1 MGNNFRR
8 CLIVLGM
15 HRSGTS
21 ALTGALSLLGVDL
34 GKSLIP
40 AHAAIN
46 AKGHWE
52 HRDIVEIHERLLG
65 ALGSSWHDE
74 RPLPE
79 NWWRAERIVPFR
91 QELLAILHRDFSESP
106 LWGIKDPRM
115 CRLLPFWLDILEEF
129 HCQPLFVLIVRNP
142 QEVAESLA
150 KRDGIGDARAYLL
163 WLQHTLDAEKWTYAY
178 PRVLVSYERLLQD
191 WPATMSDIANKLSLP
206 LAWDSEGVR
215 RRMDAFLE
223 PSLRHCA
230 TADTGDA
237 KNVLLRLALNVYRQC
252 LDSDGIKVLHSD
264 LTEIGRQT
272 EQLVNL
278 IAPWAKEIQFLW
290 HVREDL
296 IMANDTLVDREK
308 RLELLVQEVERIK
321 SSFSWQITKPV
332 RLLSFLWNL
341 LKDWFGSERT

>member
-1 MGNNFRR
+1 MGNKFRR

-21 ALTGALSLLGVDL
+21 ALTGALSLLGIDL
-34 GKSLIP
+34 GQSLIP

-46 AKGHWE
+46 AKGYWE

-79 NWWRAERIVPFR
+79 NWWRTEMVVPFR
-91 QELLAILHRDFSESP
+91 RELLAILHRDFSEAS
-106 LWGIKDPRM
+106 LWGVKDPRI
-115 CRLLPFWLDILEEF
+115 CRLLPLWLDILEEF
-129 HCQPLFVLIVRNP
+129 RCQPLFVLIVRHP

-150 KRDGIGDARAYLL
+150 KRDGIADARAYLL
-163 WLQHTLDAEKWTYAY
+163 WLQHTLDAEKWTCTYS
-178 PRVLVSYERLLQD
+178 RVLVSYERLLKD
-191 WPATMSDIANKLSLP
+191 WPATMSAVSDALSLP
-206 LAWDSEGVR
+206 LALEGDEIR
-215 RRMDAFLE
+215 RQVDAFLE
-223 PSLRHCA
+223 PSMRHCA
-230 TADTGDA
+230 AVDKDDE
-237 KNVLLRLALNVYRQC
+237 KNVLLRLVLEGYRQC
-252 LDSDGIKVLHSD
+252 LASDIKILHFCLAEVD
-264 LTEIGRQT
+264 RET

-296 IMANDTLVDREK
+296 ATANDAMADREK
-308 RLELLVQEVERIK
+308 RLELLAQEMERVK

-332 RLLSFLWNL
+332 RLMSFLWNQ
-341 LKDWFGSERT
+341 LKSRFGGERN